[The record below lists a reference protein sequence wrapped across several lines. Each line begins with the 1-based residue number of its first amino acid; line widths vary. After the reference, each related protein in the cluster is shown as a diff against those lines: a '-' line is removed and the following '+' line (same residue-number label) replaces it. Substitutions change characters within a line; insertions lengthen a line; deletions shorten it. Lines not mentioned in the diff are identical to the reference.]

1 MWRQHLCD
9 ARGLRL
15 TRALHWTRRVQQP
28 TLSPMRLLI
37 LIRAVLLC
45 LCALP
50 AGAQDVRGVIFDS
63 LLTRAPLASARVVL
77 EPGALQATTDRRGR
91 FRFPQVSAGEYQLTF
106 FHPSLDSIRV
116 AAPVFRLVVP
126 STGVRSVE
134 LATPSYA
141 STARFV
147 CGTELDEA
155 STIVLGSARAAE
167 TGERLVGAEA
177 LVRWWE
183 FTLGEG
189 AAARYTPRELRAE
202 TDSAGRFLLC
212 GVPTDIE
219 MTMTVRH
226 GRQSTGPL
234 VFPPGT
240 RAISLRDV
248 TVSLAD
254 TAATINEDSTAL
266 DTLPRAGAARV
277 RVTVVDERGRPVR
290 RATVGVRGHA
300 ASGTTNDAGQALL
313 VGVPAGSQSIVVRAI
328 GRTPAVLLANLVP
341 GSESALRLSMADVA
355 ALLPDYR
362 VAGIPRNLERE
373 AYDRR
378 RRAGSGR
385 FFDAD
390 DLDKIGRY
398 VGRLQVIPGVRTSG
412 VGNGAMVLLRSN
424 AMDLC
429 VPTVWIDGIPRLR
442 MDGWELSHWLTVA
455 KRMEVYTR
463 PINVPAEFANAFN
476 NCGTLVIW
484 TN

>member
-1 MWRQHLCD
+1 M
-9 ARGLRL
+9 
-15 TRALHWTRRVQQP
+15 
-28 TLSPMRLLI
+28 
-37 LIRAVLLC
+37 LC
-45 LCALP
+45 LYALP
-50 AGAQDVRGVIFDS
+50 VGAQEVRGVIFDS
-63 LLTRAPLASARVVL
+63 LLTRAPLPAARVLV

-91 FRFPQVSAGEYQLTF
+91 FRFPQIAAGEYQLTF
-106 FHPSLDSIRV
+106 FHPALDSIRV
-116 AAPVFRLVVP
+116 AAPVYRLTVP
-126 STGVRSVE
+126 EAGLRSLE
-134 LATPSYA
+134 LSTPSYA
-141 STARFV
+141 STARFL
-147 CGTELDEA
+147 CGAELEEA

-183 FTLGEG
+183 FTLGDG
-189 AAARYTPRELRAE
+189 TAAQYTPRELRAE

-219 MTMTVRH
+219 MSMTVRL

-254 TAATINEDSTAL
+254 PAATISEDSTAL
-266 DTLPRAGAARV
+266 DTLPRAGASRV

-300 ASGTTNDAGQALL
+300 ASGTTDDAGQALL
-313 VGVPAGSQSIVVRAI
+313 VGVPAGTQSIVVRAI

-341 GSESALRLSMADVA
+341 GREAALRLSMADVA

-362 VAGIPRNLERE
+362 VAGVPRNIERE
-373 AYDRR
+373 AYERR

-412 VGNGAMVLLRSN
+412 VGNGAMVLFRN
-424 AMDLC
+424 HAMDLC
-429 VPTVWIDGIPRLR
+429 VPTIWIDGIPRMR
-442 MDGWELSHWLTVA
+442 MDGWELSHWLGIA

-476 NCGTLVIW
+476 RCGVLALW
-484 TN
+484 TT